1 MKTQTIDLIAM
12 FLKNYTVVADLV
24 FNDLKTK
31 TIYEKTGNGT
41 ICPSFDD
48 IVVFFSCNNVAT
60 TIKGPL

>member
-12 FLKNYTVVADLV
+12 FLKNYTVVADLF

-48 IVVFFSCNNVAT
+48 IVVFS
-60 TIKGPL
+60 L